1 MCRKE
6 LVLLWLLCLAAPAG
20 AEQPVTRLY
29 TTEDGLAR
37 NWVLR
42 IRRDNRGRLWFC
54 TVEGL
59 SLFDGENSRTI
70 RRPKVCRTAS

>member
-1 MCRKE
+1 M
-6 LVLLWLLCLAAPAG
+6 LWLLCLAAPAG